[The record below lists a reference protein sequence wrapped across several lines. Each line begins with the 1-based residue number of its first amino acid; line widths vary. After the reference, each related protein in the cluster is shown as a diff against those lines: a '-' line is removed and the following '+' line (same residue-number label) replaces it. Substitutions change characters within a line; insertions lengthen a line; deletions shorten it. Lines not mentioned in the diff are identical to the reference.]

1 MSRPVPQ
8 PEAVTREERWGYR
21 NLVGGTVW
29 LTGLSGS
36 GKSTIAAELAALL
49 NADGFAV
56 HVLDGDNVRLG
67 LNADLGFAEADRYE
81 NVRRLGEV
89 AALMAEAG
97 LTVIVPV
104 ISPYRKGR
112 ERVRRTHEDNML
124 VFVEVHVATGIQTC
138 ERRDPKGLY
147 RAARAG
153 EIESMTGIDAPYEE
167 PIEPEVTVSEDLTA
181 AQAARRIAEH
191 LRDRRR

>member
-1 MSRPVPQ
+1 MNKPVAQ
-8 PEAVTREERWGYR
+8 PEAVTRTERWGRR

-36 GKSTIAAELAALL
+36 GKSTIAAELAGLL

-56 HVLDGDNVRLG
+56 YVLDGDNVRLG
-67 LNADLGFAEADRYE
+67 LNADLGFTATDRSE

-89 AALMAEAG
+89 SALMADAG

-104 ISPYRKGR
+104 ISPYRDGR
-112 ERVRRTHEDNML
+112 ERVRRTHEDNGL
-124 VFVEVHVATGIQTC
+124 AFIEVHVATGVETC

-153 EIESMTGIDAPYEE
+153 EIVSMTGIDAPYEE
-167 PIEPEVTVSEDLTA
+167 PVEPDVTVTEELTA
-181 AQAARRIAEH
+181 ARAARRIAEH